1 LLEAASLVLAAAV
14 VAATLRRPG
23 GLVKASF
30 DHAEVLEPGRLEAA
44 VRVGNIPSLIAVLYQ
59 LTGER
64 RWLSERYRPTRSRG
78 MDDNDT
84 GGLPEQ
90 VQAEIRDATVAA
102 VRAWAE
108 GRPPA
113 VPAPTGGELVDLM
126 SFCMGEEVPQEYEA
140 MAAELAGFREVT
152 PRVPVRR
159 GKTDLDVV
167 VIGAGVSGLLTSI
180 KLTEA
185 GIGHVVLEK
194 NAEVGGS
201 WWENRYPGAGVDTPS
216 YLYAYSFFPRAW
228 STYFGK
234 RDEVQQYLLDL
245 VEAFNLRP
253 RIRLRTEVVSAVYD
267 EARQRWMVTAVD
279 AEGQTQTLEAAA
291 VVTAVGQLNRPKIP
305 NIPGLNRFSGPL
317 FHSACWPEGLDLTGK
332 RVAVIGTGA
341 SAMQI
346 VPAVAEQVAQLVV
359 FQRSPQWVAPNADY
373 FRPIEPGKTWLMQHV
388 PYYLSWYRTRLSW
401 NFNDKVHPTLQVDP
415 EWAYPERAVS
425 EVNDAHRRV
434 FTEYLDEQ
442 LAGREDLRTKALPQ
456 YPPFGKRML
465 LDNGWFQALRRPN
478 VELVDEAVV
487 EVTEGDVRSTSG
499 VSREVDVVVLAT
511 GFQATRVLHPMDI
524 RGRSGRAIREVW
536 RDDDA
541 SAYLGI
547 TVPDFPNLFLLSGP
561 HTVLGHGGSYI
572 TIAEAQVRYI
582 VDLLCTMIERDLGA
596 VEVRQDVHDAYNDR
610 VDSAHR
616 QMVWSHP
623 GMDSWYRNAAGRVV
637 ANLPWRIVDYWEMTR
652 HAALDDYIVEHC
664 RTSPRQA
671 RDREAAGMRE
681 AG

>member
-1 LLEAASLVLAAAV
+1 M
-14 VAATLRRPG
+14 
-23 GLVKASF
+23 KASF
-30 DHAEVLEPGRLEAA
+30 DRAEVLEPGRLEAA
-44 VRVGNIPSLIAVLYQ
+44 VAVGNIPSLIAVLYQ
-59 LTGER
+59 LTEDR
-64 RWLSERYRPTRSRG
+64 CWLSERYRPTRSRG
-78 MDDNDT
+78 MDDNDA

-102 VRAWAE
+102 VHAWAE
-108 GRPPA
+108 GRAPA
-113 VPAPTGGELVDLM
+113 VPAPTGDELVELM
-126 SFCMGEEVPQEYEA
+126 SFCMGEEVPHEYEA
-140 MAAELAGFREVT
+140 MAAELAGFREVA
-152 PRVPVRR
+152 PRVPVRK
-159 GKTDLDVV
+159 GQSELDVV

-180 KLTEA
+180 RLAEA
-185 GIGHVVLEK
+185 GIQHVVFEK
-194 NAEVGGS
+194 NADVGGS

-216 YLYAYSFFPRAW
+216 YLYSYSFFPRAW

-245 VEAFNLRP
+245 VDTFDLRP
-253 RIRLRTEVVSAVYD
+253 SIRFRTEVVSAVYD
-267 EARQRWMVTAVD
+267 EVRQRWAVSTVD
-279 AEGQTQTLEAAA
+279 AEGRTQTLHATA

-305 NIPGLNRFSGPL
+305 DLPGLDRFSGPL
-317 FHSACWPEGLDLTGK
+317 FHSACWPDNLDLSGK

-346 VPAVAEQVAQLVV
+346 VPAVAEQVAELVV
-359 FQRSPQWVAPNADY
+359 FQRSPQWIAPNADY

-388 PYYLSWYRTRLSW
+388 PYYLAWYRTRLSW

-415 EWAYPERAVS
+415 EWPFPERAVS

-434 FTEYLDEQ
+434 FTEYLEEQ
-442 LAGREDLRTKALPQ
+442 LAGREDLRSKALPQ

-465 LDNGWFQALRRPN
+465 LDNGWFQALKRVN
-478 VELVDEAVV
+478 VDLVNEAVI
-487 EVTEGDVRSTSG
+487 EVTESGVRSASG
-499 VSREVDVVVLAT
+499 VFREVDVVVLAT
-511 GFQATRVLHPMDI
+511 GFQATRVLHPMEI
-524 RGRSGRAIREVW
+524 RGRSGHAIREVW

-541 SAYLGI
+541 SAYLGV

-582 VDLLCTMIERDLGA
+582 LDLLCTMIEQDLGA

-652 HAALDDYIVEHC
+652 SAKLEEYIVEK
-664 RTSPRQA
+664 RRAAAGESRSP
-671 RDREAAGMRE
+671 EAAGMRE